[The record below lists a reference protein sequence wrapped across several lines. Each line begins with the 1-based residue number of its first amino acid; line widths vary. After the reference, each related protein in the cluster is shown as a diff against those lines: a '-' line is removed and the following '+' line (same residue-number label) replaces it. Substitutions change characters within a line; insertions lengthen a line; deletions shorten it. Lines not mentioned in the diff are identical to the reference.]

1 MVATGL
7 TRAGRA
13 GTDLTSADT
22 TCSSM
27 IGKFVVI
34 VPVKF
39 STHKVVRGEV
49 VENVMYFVRQFD
61 RVIAGIFCF
70 SAGAWYVFGAIFA

>member
-22 TCSSM
+22 TCSSV

-34 VPVKF
+34 VPVKL
-39 STHKVVRGEV
+39 STHKVVRGEI

-61 RVIAGIFCF
+61 RVIAGILCF
-70 SAGAWYVFGAIFA
+70 GTCARDMLGSDFA